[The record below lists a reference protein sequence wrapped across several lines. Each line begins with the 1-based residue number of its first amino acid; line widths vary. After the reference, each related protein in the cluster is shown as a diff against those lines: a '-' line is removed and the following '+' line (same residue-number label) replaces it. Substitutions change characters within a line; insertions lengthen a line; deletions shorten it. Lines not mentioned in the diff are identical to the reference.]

1 MVGHGEEDNQNSGQ
15 HGGHHD
21 VVNHLPFILV
31 GKPGREPRAELS
43 EYHEEEVDGG
53 HARRLFLVEL
63 VPSRL
68 VQGLVARS
76 HVDRSLNTEGVLNQ
90 GEKIA
95 HEQYLADETHHQ
107 TAKRQKEQ
115 AVGAGTDKT
124 EQGQDGEAADAHQL
138 FAAYAH
144 QMVKERREG
153 GHAYGG
159 HEADERDVLRQE
171 SQTAHHL
178 AAVGRVGAAHSHDG
192 DEEQYQE
199 NDTEGLGHPVVE
211 GEVIRESFLG
221 HFSSALTIA
230 IMPAASLALSSSE
243 RPMKS
248 MRIGMRC

>member
-1 MVGHGEEDNQNSGQ
+1 MIGHGEEDNQNSGQ

-76 HVDRSLNTEGVLNQ
+76 HVDRSLNAEGILNQ

-107 TAKRQKEQ
+107 TAKRQQEQ
-115 AVGAGTDKT
+115 TVGAGTDKA
-124 EQGQDGEAADAHQL
+124 EQGQNGEAADAHQL
-138 FAAYAH
+138 FPAYAH
-144 QMVKERREG
+144 QIVKERREG
-153 GHAYGG
+153 GHAY
-159 HEADERDVLRQE
+159 
-171 SQTAHHL
+171 
-178 AAVGRVGAAHSHDG
+178 
-192 DEEQYQE
+192 
-199 NDTEGLGHPVVE
+199 
-211 GEVIRESFLG
+211 
-221 HFSSALTIA
+221 
-230 IMPAASLALSSSE
+230 
-243 RPMKS
+243 
-248 MRIGMRC
+248 